1 MSNENED
8 EEIQL
13 AHNDYIISKGIDI
26 NSLPK
31 EFDTRLDAIDSLID
45 SYESEP
51 TDEKFSEIEAQSIA
65 LKGEIENWFN
75 AEEKRKS
82 DEAKAAAEA
91 EAEKQKQS
99 QQSPP
104 KPIEQTE
111 IQEEEGEDW
120 SGGWSI

>member
-1 MSNENED
+1 MSENEE

-45 SYESEP
+45 SYEAEP
-51 TDEKFSEIEAQSIA
+51 ADEKFSEIEAQSVA

-75 AEEKRKS
+75 AEEKRKA
-82 DEAKAAAEA
+82 DEATAQANA

-99 QQSPP
+99 QQAPP
-104 KPIEQTE
+104 KAEPVPEPE
-111 IQEEEGEDW
+111 DESEDW
-120 SGGWSI
+120 SGGWGL